1 MFSDC
6 ETACCLPPP
15 SQSEPGRVTQSCT
28 AQLVPARQ
36 PGSCHSTPLQLY
48 STYYLHFLPPQSQSQ
63 PQPQSHITQVWH
75 QVREEPEKYFPNL
88 KNSSSQL
95 GWQKVKGV
103 CNEEPDLSFPASSHG
118 ASEEPGLVM
127 MGINQL
133 GGMIVQIGKFY
144 LCSADLSSNPF
155 MDLRVI
161 IE

>member
-1 MFSDC
+1 M
-6 ETACCLPPP
+6 
-15 SQSEPGRVTQSCT
+15 
-28 AQLVPARQ
+28 
-36 PGSCHSTPLQLY
+36 
-48 STYYLHFLPPQSQSQ
+48 
-63 PQPQSHITQVWH
+63 
-75 QVREEPEKYFPNL
+75 REEAERQSPNL
-88 KNSSSQL
+88 LSSFVQL
-95 GWQKVKGV
+95 GRQKVKGV
-103 CNEEPDLSFPASSHG
+103 CNEEPDLSFPTSSSSHR